1 MTARPAP
8 SRRAYLRHT
17 VLAAATLAL
26 LALLAQRVAWDQ
38 LGDAVRSADPGYLA
52 AGSLIVLAFPFLNAA
67 RWLAVLRSQGIA
79 MSYARCV
86 RVSLAVWPVGTLT
99 PAKAGEF
106 LKAAALRGEAP
117 MDQVLGTALSERVI
131 DVGVLGAFAL
141 AGGLMA
147 AQPASVV
154 IGAGALL
161 AAAATAPILAIVASA
176 LERGTK
182 LPLANKLRALVAVF
196 PALLRRPSHLLACVA
211 ASGVNWFLSIIQL
224 WLLLRAF
231 GSAVAV
237 GSLLGAL
244 PTATF
249 AGLLPVTI
257 AGAGTRDAALLA
269 LVAEDPARLL
279 AAGIVYTLTGYFGLG
294 ILGLPFLKELRGAS
308 PQPSSEPATE

>member
-1 MTARPAP
+1 M
-8 SRRAYLRHT
+8 
-17 VLAAATLAL
+17 
-26 LALLAQRVAWDQ
+26 
-38 LGDAVRSADPGYLA
+38 YLA

-67 RWLAVLRSQGIA
+67 RWLAVLRSQGIT

-141 AGGLMA
+141 AGGLA
-147 AQPASVV
+147 ASQPASALV
-154 IGAGALL
+154 GGGALL
-161 AAAATAPILAIVASA
+161 AALAAAPVLAVIAKSLDQGKRV
-176 LERGTK
+176 
-182 LPLANKLRALVAVF
+182 PLAGKLRALIAVF
-196 PALLRRPSHLLACVA
+196 PSLLRQPAHLGACVA
-211 ASGVNWFLSIIQL
+211 ASAANWFLSIVQL

-231 GSAVAV
+231 GSTIGMGALV
-237 GSLLGAL
+237 GAL
-244 PTATF
+244 PAATF
-249 AGLLPVTI
+249 AGLLPITI

-269 LVAEDPARLL
+269 LVGEDPARLL

-294 ILGLPFLKELRGAS
+294 ILGLPFLKELRGAT
-308 PQPSSEPATE
+308 PPAPTEPATQ